1 MSSIMKA
8 IRAAVLPGSSADALL
23 LGIESEASADALL
36 IETPPD
42 AAYALGGQMTV
53 QQSQT
58 GPASAAAGA
67 IATVIAAASG
77 GDDGYK
83 AAMSRITAVTTAE
96 GIKGD
101 AGRMNAA
108 LELADKSP
116 EMSAE
121 AIIGFVTTNVPAASA
136 EKPDGGATPA
146 ASAGANPTNYEAQR
160 VAAASLAHPQGS
172 STAKAG
178 AKIDRD
184 AIFAARRNQPKG
196 E

>member
-1 MSSIMKA
+1 MSSIIQA
-8 IRAAVLPGSSADALL
+8 IRAAVLPGSNADALL
-23 LGIESEASADALL
+23 LGIESEVGADALL

-42 AAYALGGQMTV
+42 AANPPGGPMAV

-67 IATVIAAASG
+67 LATVIAATG

-121 AIIGFVTTNVPAASA
+121 AIIGFVTANVPAASA
-136 EKPDGGATPA
+136 EKPEGGAVPT
-146 ASAGANPTNYEAQR
+146 AGAGGQSYEEQR
-160 VAAASLAHPQGS
+160 VAAANLALPIAGSQGS
-172 STAKAG
+172 QKQSVASSWK
-178 AKIDRD
+178 D
-184 AIFAARRNQPKG
+184 AIATAGVAKKG
-196 E
+196 A